1 MVIHPDKG
9 NKGHVVSV
17 CFVCAIKHEYITKC
31 FIINLT
37 LKVTPQQSYQM
48 PSPIGLV
55 LEKEIRIVKF
65 ALCHVTDYC
74 LSITDGKRLL
84 LKTMAEIVKVP

>member
-17 CFVCAIKHEYITKC
+17 CFVCAI
-31 FIINLT
+31 NLT
-37 LKVTPQQSYQM
+37 LKVTPQQSRQM

-74 LSITDGKRLL
+74 LSVTGGKRLL
-84 LKTMAEIVKVP
+84 LKTMAKIVKVP